1 MRKQLKS
8 NIEMEMSLKNFK
20 LNKKRTI
27 STIIGIILS
36 VSLICAVA
44 TMATS
49 FQETLIQNAINE
61 TGYYHLKI
69 DNVPSVEKEQIEQI
83 KNVSKIQELSE
94 IGYGKLDGCQNE
106 SKPYVHLYSMSEEV
120 FNNLKF
126 DLVEGNFPQ
135 SNEEILVS
143 KHIKTNGGVNLQ
155 IGDTIALDIGQ
166 RTISENEILNQ
177 FNPYIENEE
186 QISNPKKYNFKI
198 VGIIERPEYSF
209 ENYGDPGYTI
219 ISTNIKNDLSN
230 LYITLE
236 NPHKYKETIP
246 EILGANNFSD
256 VRNSNTESFIFEE
269 YSLNKELLRWEEFE
283 ASDSTVA
290 MLYSVIGVVLF
301 IIIFTSVFCI
311 RNSFA
316 ISTTEKI
323 HMYGMLASIGATKR
337 QIKKIVILE
346 AMILGIIGIPLGIL
360 SGLFADFVL
369 LKIVNLLLGD
379 FLFANLDGIV
389 FKTSILPILISV
401 FLGFLTIYLSAI
413 SSARKA
419 SKVSPIEQLR
429 GNNDIK
435 IKAKKLKTP
444 KIIEK
449 VFKTGGVLAYK
460 NLKRSKKKYRTTVIS
475 ITVSI
480 FIFIT
485 MNAFIT
491 NAFDLTGNYYK
502 DYDYNMVL
510 YNGVENLSQEQ
521 LNKIFELNNIKE
533 KYLLYDAEQYSLTV
547 TDLSKINTID
557 ERNYSEDE
565 EDFGYM
571 MQIVAL
577 DDNSFKKYAKEI
589 GAKYDEIKEK
599 GILCDEITEWDEE
612 TGNAKKSRRYN
623 YDENDTITGL
633 YGEKEIK
640 VQVGAVTADKPY
652 GLEGTYSSGGYLI
665 FNKDYYKDLT
675 FNLSQIN
682 INSNNAEKLQE
693 EIENLKL
700 NISINNMEENVKEEK
715 AMVLVIKI
723 FLYGFIAVIT
733 LIGVTNIF
741 NTITSNMELR
751 QKEFAML
758 KSIGMT
764 KKEFNRMINLE
775 TLFYGT
781 KSLIY
786 GIILGLIGT
795 YAIYNAFAVKI
806 DAGVY
811 IPIKPIIL
819 SIIFVFILIFIIM
832 RYSIFKI
839 NKQNIIETIRK
850 ENV

>member
-83 KNVSKIQELSE
+83 KNVSKVQELSE

-120 FNNLKF
+120 FNSLKF

-135 SNEEILVS
+135 NNEEILVS

-246 EILGANNFSD
+246 EILGANDFSD

-269 YSLNKELLRWEEFE
+269 YSLNKELL
-283 ASDSTVA
+283 
-290 MLYSVIGVVLF
+290 
-301 IIIFTSVFCI
+301 
-311 RNSFA
+311 
-316 ISTTEKI
+316 
-323 HMYGMLASIGATKR
+323 
-337 QIKKIVILE
+337 
-346 AMILGIIGIPLGIL
+346 
-360 SGLFADFVL
+360 
-369 LKIVNLLLGD
+369 
-379 FLFANLDGIV
+379 
-389 FKTSILPILISV
+389 
-401 FLGFLTIYLSAI
+401 
-413 SSARKA
+413 
-419 SKVSPIEQLR
+419 
-429 GNNDIK
+429 
-435 IKAKKLKTP
+435 
-444 KIIEK
+444 
-449 VFKTGGVLAYK
+449 
-460 NLKRSKKKYRTTVIS
+460 
-475 ITVSI
+475 SI

-521 LNKIFELNNIKE
+521 LNKIFQLNNIKE
-533 KYLLYDAEQYSLTV
+533 KYLLYDAEQYSLTI

-557 ERNYSEDE
+557 ERNYGENE
-565 EDFGYM
+565 EVFGYM

-599 GILCDEITEWDEE
+599 GILYDEITNWDEE

-623 YDENDTITGL
+623 YEENDTITGL

-640 VQVGAVTADKPY
+640 VQVGAVTADEPY
-652 GLEGTYSSGGYLI
+652 GLEGTYSGGGYLI

-675 FNLSQIN
+675 FKLSQIN

-693 EIENLKL
+693 EIESLKL
-700 NISINNMEENVKEEK
+700 NISINNMEANVKEEK
-715 AMVLVIKI
+715 AMILVIKI

-795 YAIYNAFAVKI
+795 YAMYEAFAVKI

-832 RYSIFKI
+832 RYSISKI